1 MSRLKRKEG
10 IYGILIFLW
19 LFPLYT
25 CNYAYGFRAEVLP
38 PEVKPGDPFL
48 IRLRGI
54 KTLKAPLAI
63 LRDNTFYFTTCGDGC
78 FNAIGAVG
86 LDMKPGRY
94 AIKVRINGREEFLS
108 LTVSSKIFPEVSL
121 TLPEEKVFLKPED
134 MRRVE
139 REHKRLDSI
148 WKEVSERLWE
158 GSFIMPLIGES
169 ERLWEDLTTAFGT
182 KRIINRKKISIH
194 RGIDIRAERGE
205 QVRASNRG
213 RVVLAEGLFF
223 GGNTIILDHGTGIY
237 TIYMHLS
244 GLNVKPGDIVEK
256 GEIIGFV
263 GSSGRATGPHLHFGV
278 RLSDINVNPVS
289 LLELRL

>member
-1 MSRLKRKEG
+1 MSRLKRKKG
-10 IYGILIFLW
+10 TYGVLIFLW
-19 LFPLYT
+19 LFPFHLYT
-25 CNYAYGFRAEVLP
+25 YAYGLHAEILP
-38 PEVKPGDPFL
+38 PEVKPGDLFL
-48 IRLRGI
+48 IRLTGV

-63 LRDNTFYFTTCGDGC
+63 LKDNTFYFTTCGDGC

-94 AIKVRINGREEFLS
+94 AIKVMINGREEILS
-108 LTVSSKIFPEVSL
+108 LTVISKTFPEISL

-139 REHKRLDSI
+139 REHKRLDLI
-148 WKEVSERLWE
+148 WKVVSDRLWE
-158 GSFIMPLIGES
+158 GDFIMPLIGRS
-169 ERLWEDLTTAFGT
+169 QRLWKDLTTAFGT
-182 KRIINRKKISIH
+182 KRIINRRKISVH
-194 RGIDIRAERGE
+194 KGIDIKAKRGE

-213 RVVLAEGLFF
+213 RVVLAEELFF
-223 GGNTIILDHGTGIY
+223 GGNTIILDHGIGIY

-244 GLNVKPGDIVEK
+244 GFNVKPGDIVEK

-289 LLELRL
+289 LLKLRL